1 MDLLSSAHTNQ
12 EQKILHF
19 ESYTVLVDFL
29 TGTEI
34 HSAVS
39 LEKPFDVID
48 LLITASREDTGSPAS
63 DGISLNEAVGAD
75 EAHPVTSLVSLPTD
89 PTVFDTMKPVGRLVL
104 LGAPDS
110 YLFVSLRVLEEG
122 EMLGDRHKPTF
133 PPTMWLVHPLPRPV
147 GLVLGIRS
155 NLSCCCL
162 VANRYIQAPPP
173 ICWESSLKMCGQ
185 SDHSVAT
192 I

>member
-1 MDLLSSAHTNQ
+1 MSEFSFLCSHQ

-39 LEKPFDVID
+39 LEKPVAVID
-48 LLITASREDTGSPAS
+48 LLITVSREDTVSPAS

-75 EAHPVTSLVSLPTD
+75 EAPPVTSLVSLPTY
-89 PTVFDTMKPVGRLVL
+89 PTVFDTIKPVGRLVL
-104 LGAPDS
+104 LGAHGS
-110 YLFVSLRVLEEG
+110 SLFVSFRVLAEG

-133 PPTMWLVHPLPRPV
+133 PPAMWLVHPLPRPV
-147 GLVLGIRS
+147 GLVLGI
-155 NLSCCCL
+155 
-162 VANRYIQAPPP
+162 
-173 ICWESSLKMCGQ
+173 
-185 SDHSVAT
+185 
-192 I
+192 